1 MISKRL
7 NWQDKLTGRR
17 CSELKRISMK
27 RGFYTLLAGAL
38 CLCLSACANLIRPNY
53 SQELVDL
60 RSGAYTL
67 DPEHAYVNFRIGHL
81 GLSTI
86 VGRFNVVAGSLDFDP
101 ENITGL
107 SLQGIIESASV
118 DVNNAELEDTLR
130 ESAWFDTTSFPQI
143 TFTST
148 SVQRVD
154 DNTVNIVG
162 DLTLRGVTKEIVVKT
177 RFNGGADNFL
187 TGKYTLGFS
196 ANSTIARSDYGMD
209 SFAALVANDVDI
221 EMHGEF
227 QRN

>member
-1 MISKRL
+1 
-7 NWQDKLTGRR
+7 
-17 CSELKRISMK
+17 MK
-27 RGFYTLLAGAL
+27 RVSESRQCCVWVVIVL
-38 CLCLSACANLIRPNY
+38 CLSLSACANLVRPNY
-53 SQELVDL
+53 SQKLVEL
-60 RSGAYTL
+60 RPGAYTL

-86 VGRFNVVAGSLDFDP
+86 VGRFNVVAGSLEFNP
-101 ENITGL
+101 ENITDL
-107 SLQGIIESASV
+107 SLQGIIEAASI
-118 DVNNAELEDTLR
+118 DVNNAELEETLR
-130 ESAWFDTTSFPQI
+130 EGDWFDTASYPQI
-143 TFTST
+143 NFVST
-148 SVQRVD
+148 SVERLD

-196 ANSTIARSDYGMD
+196 ADSTIQRSDFGMD